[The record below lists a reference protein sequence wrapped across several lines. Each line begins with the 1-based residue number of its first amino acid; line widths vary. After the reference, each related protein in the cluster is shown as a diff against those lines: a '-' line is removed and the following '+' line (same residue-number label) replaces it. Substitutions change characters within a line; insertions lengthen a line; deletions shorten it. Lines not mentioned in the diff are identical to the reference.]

1 MRPDEVK
8 AVRYKLKQTQADFA
22 TMIGVS
28 VNTLQAWEEG
38 RHRPDGPAEALL
50 RVAAKSP
57 KMVARVLGR
66 AQPSPAASRSL
77 ARDPSP
83 RACGEKVAGGRM
95 RGARAT
101 KRPRAPYV

>member
-1 MRPDEVK
+1 MGPDEVK

-38 RHRPDGPAEALL
+38 RHQPDGPAEALL

-57 KMVARVLGR
+57 KMVAKVLGR
-66 AQPSPAASRSL
+66 A
-77 ARDPSP
+77 
-83 RACGEKVAGGRM
+83 
-95 RGARAT
+95 
-101 KRPRAPYV
+101 